1 MVSIRLLAP
10 AVAAAATLPAVA
22 FYLDRGYLIV
32 AVALVNVLLI
42 AGSLYTMLAPEEAPA
57 VPG

>member
-10 AVAAAATLPAVA
+10 ALAAAATLPAVA
-22 FYLDRGYLIV
+22 FYLNRGYLIV

-42 AGSLYTMLAPEEAPA
+42 AGSLYTMLAPEDQPTLA
-57 VPG
+57 